1 MRRRMAWLAGAAL
14 AFGTGAAQAATISTL
29 GTENT
34 LFTEWGLP
42 VADRFGQT
50 VTLDVAADVQSFT
63 FGINDAGDAVAFV
76 AELFAWDGTATVGA
90 ALAAVPGITAGNGAT
105 TDYTAALGGVR
116 VNAGQYAL
124 VFRATSPSK
133 SGWAASTTDPYAGGA
148 FVLGL
153 AGGSL
158 DNFEPTFDA
167 AFAVSSDEVAPVPQP
182 AALPFL
188 WTALGSLGL
197 VSRPA
202 ARRRRVDTA

>member
-1 MRRRMAWLAGAAL
+1 MRRSMAWLAGATL
-14 AFGTGAAQAATISTL
+14 AMGTGAAGAATISTL

-50 VTLDVAADVQSFT
+50 VTFDEAAEVQSFT
-63 FGINDAGDAVAFV
+63 FRINDAGDAVAFV
-76 AELFAWDGTATVGA
+76 AELFAWDGTATLGDVLASMPGA
-90 ALAAVPGITAGNGAT
+90 TAGNAET

-124 VFRATSPSK
+124 FFRATSPGRA
-133 SGWAASTTDPYAGGA
+133 GWAASTTDPYAGGA

-153 AGGSL
+153 AGGSQG
-158 DNFEPTFDA
+158 NFEPTFDA
-167 AFAVSSDEVAPVPQP
+167 AFAVSFDEVAPVPLP

-188 WTALGSLGL
+188 WTALGSLGS

-202 ARRRRVDTA
+202 ARRRRGDTA